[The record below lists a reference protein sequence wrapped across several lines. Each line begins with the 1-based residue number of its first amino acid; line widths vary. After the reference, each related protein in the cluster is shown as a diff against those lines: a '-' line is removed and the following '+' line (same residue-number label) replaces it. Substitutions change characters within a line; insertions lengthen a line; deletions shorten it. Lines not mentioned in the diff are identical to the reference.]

1 MALHPPVLGAYL
13 GGKASGTTEAPQVL
27 FFDLIVTWMWQN
39 LLVLHQRTQAS
50 TSSKG
55 IITLT
60 YH

>member
-1 MALHPPVLGAYL
+1 MHQSGAYL

-27 FFDLIVTWMWQN
+27 FCDLIVTWMWQN
-39 LLVLHQRTQAS
+39 LLVLHQRNQAS
-50 TSSKG
+50 TSSEG